1 MGLKD
6 VKDLDKNHLTFI
18 DKNGFIY
25 TNIDRYLDKKINL

>member
-6 VKDLDKNHLTFI
+6 VSELKKEHLTFI

-25 TNIDRYLDKKINL
+25 TDINRYLEKKLK